1 MNRQKLQPSH
11 LLFAKSLQMETSDIN
26 YRRISTSGRPPR
38 TSSADASGSG
48 FTSRGFRSSG
58 WVPPR
63 GDFRILV
70 DGRGPA
76 HPVRAYGRPSSTV
89 RVSRQGRIVAVAV
102 GWGNPGESIHQDTSK
117 ERQREVRN
125 RHPAPD
131 GFRRTA
137 VQVRPARPAMTR
149 GFRPASLFSS
159 MSSGSRVRKVSRKPK
174 SRGWIFRKHPAA
186 T

>member
-1 MNRQKLQPSH
+1 MISH
-11 LLFAKSLQMETSDIN
+11 LLFAKNLQMETSDIN
-26 YRRISTSGRPPR
+26 YRRISTSGRAPR

-58 WVPPR
+58 WVPPG

-76 HPVRAYGRPSSTV
+76 YPVRTYGRPSSTV
-89 RVSRQGRIVAVAV
+89 RVRRQGRIVAVTV
-102 GWGNPGESIHQDTSK
+102 GWGNLGESIHQDTST
-117 ERQREVRN
+117 ERQREGTEPT
-125 RHPAPD
+125 PAPN
-131 GFRRTA
+131 GFRRSA
-137 VQVRPARPAMTR
+137 VQVRPARPGVTR
-149 GFRPASLFSS
+149 VLARVSLFHLHELR
-159 MSSGSRVRKVSRKPK
+159 GPVCEKCPAKPK